1 MMIEEFCRRM
11 PKAELHIHLEGAIE
25 PEMLLLLAKRND
37 VTLPWENKQQILEA
51 YQFTCLED
59 FLTLFYNGCRV
70 LKRADDFHDITLA
83 YLKRAK
89 DDNVVHA
96 EMFLSPQSHLS
107 NGVGWNDMLE
117 GTLAAMEEAR
127 CDWGI
132 TSGLILGLQRHRTE
146 QEAFDILEA
155 AMPWRDKLLGIG
167 LGGSELGN
175 PPAKFERVFYA
186 AKSRGFYL
194 TAHAGEEGPAGY
206 VRESV
211 ERLGIDRVDH
221 GNACLDDP
229 ELVTYLVERR
239 TPLTVCPLSNLCL
252 NVVDSLESHPLRT
265 MLEKGL
271 CVTINSD
278 DPAYFK
284 GYINDNLVACQK
296 ALSLTEKDCLVMGR
310 NSIEAAFLGPEV
322 KRQYYDALDNFS
334 RHTVATP

>member
-1 MMIEEFCRRM
+1 MMIEEFCKRM

-25 PEMLLLLAKRND
+25 PEMLLLLARRNE
-37 VTLPWENKQQILEA
+37 VRLPWENKQQILDA

-70 LKRADDFHDITLA
+70 LKRAEDFHDITLA

-96 EMFLSPQSHLS
+96 EMFLSPQSHLA
-107 NGVGWNDMLE
+107 NGVGWSDMLD
-117 GTLAAMEEAR
+117 GTLAAMEEAQF
-127 CDWGI
+127 DWGI

-146 QEAFDILEA
+146 LEAFEILEA
-155 AMPWRDKLLGIG
+155 SMPWRDKLLGIG

-175 PPAKFERVFYA
+175 PPGKFERVFQA
-186 AKSRGFYL
+186 AKKRGFYL
-194 TAHAGEEGPAGY
+194 TAHAGEEGPAEY

-229 ELVTYLVERR
+229 GLVMHLAERR
-239 TPLTVCPLSNLCL
+239 TPLTLCPLSNLCL

-265 MLEKGL
+265 MLKKGM

-296 ALSLTEKDCLVMGR
+296 ALSLTEEDCLVMGR
-310 NSIEAAFLGPEV
+310 NSIEAAFLDPGL
-322 KRQYYDALDNFS
+322 KRKYYDALVNFS
-334 RHTVATP
+334 RHAVAIP